1 MKKYSILFIV
11 LISVFACKKD
21 AKNTEGVVAE
31 EVSKPEIS
39 LYILDGGNIKANNLN
54 LFAQGDTYKGESKL
68 LANAYYVINHPKG
81 KLLWDTGLPEGI
93 VGKQPF
99 TTPDGAFTISRP
111 DSLKNQFSKLKIT
124 PGDITHIAFSHVHF
138 DHTGA
143 ANAFTNAKWIV
154 QKSEMDFINS
164 PEIKNNAFYDVNSF
178 ASLKNKEIINGD
190 YDVFGDGSVVIK
202 SMPGHTAGHQVLF
215 LDLPNEGP
223 VVLSGDIYHFRENR
237 SSGIVP
243 QFNYNISQSSKSIAD
258 FEEFVESKNAKV
270 IIQHDLNDFNT
281 YNRRMY

>member
-1 MKKYSILFIV
+1 MKRFSILFVILV
-11 LISVFACKKD
+11 SVFACKKD
-21 AKNTEGVVAE
+21 KKNTETVE
-31 EVSKPEIS
+31 ETTAKPEIS

-54 LFAQGDTYKGESKL
+54 LFAQGETYKGESKL

-93 VGKQPF
+93 VGKEPY

-111 DSLKNQFSKLKIT
+111 DSLKNQFAKLKIT
-124 PGDITHIAFSHVHF
+124 PKDITHIAFSHIHF

-143 ANAFTNAKWIV
+143 ANAFSNAKWIV
-154 QKSEMDFINS
+154 QQKEMDFINS
-164 PEIKNNAFYDVNSF
+164 PEIKNNAFYDVSSF
-178 ASLKNKEIINGD
+178 ASLENKEVVNGD
-190 YDVFGDGSVVIK
+190 YDVFGDGSVIIK

-223 VVLSGDIYHFRENR
+223 IVLSGDMYHFRENR
-237 SSGIVP
+237 ESGIVP
-243 QFNYNISQSSKSIAD
+243 QFNFDIPQSQKSIED
-258 FEEFVESKNAKV
+258 FETFVESKNARV

>member
-1 MKKYSILFIV
+1 MKKYITVIV
-11 LISVFACKKD
+11 VLVSFFSCKKD
-21 AKNTEGVVAE
+21 KKEADVL

-54 LFAQGDTYKGESKL
+54 LFAQGDTYKGDSKL

-93 VGKQPF
+93 VGKEPY

-124 PGDITHIAFSHVHF
+124 PNDITHIAFSHVHF

-143 ANAFTNAKWIV
+143 ANLFAKAKWIV
-154 QKSEMDFINS
+154 QKSEMDFITS
-164 PEIKNNAFYDVNSF
+164 KEIKNNPFYDVNSF
-178 ASLKNKEIINGD
+178 SSLENKEIINGD
-190 YDVFGDGSVVIK
+190 YDVFGDGSVIIK
-202 SMPGHTAGHQVLF
+202 SMPGHTPGHQVLF

-223 VVLSGDIYHFRENR
+223 IVLSGDMYHFKENR
-237 SSGIVP
+237 QSGIVP
-243 QFNYNISQSSKSIAD
+243 QFNHDIKQSSKSIED
-258 FEEFVESKNAKV
+258 FETFVESKNARV

>member
-21 AKNTEGVVAE
+21 KKNTEVVVAE

-124 PGDITHIAFSHVHF
+124 PSDITHIAFSHVHF

-190 YDVFGDGSVVIK
+190 FDVFGDGSVVIK
-202 SMPGHTAGHQVLF
+202 SMPGHTAGHQILF

>member
-1 MKKYSILFIV
+1 MLIAVL
-11 LISVFACKKD
+11 LISAFSCKKD
-21 AKNTEGVVAE
+21 QKEPEAEVV
-31 EVSKPEIS
+31 EVVKPEIS

-68 LANAYYVINHPKG
+68 LANAYYIINHPKG

-93 VGKQPF
+93 VGKDPY

-111 DSLKNQFSKLKIT
+111 DSLKNQFAKFKLV
-124 PGDITHIAFSHVHF
+124 PEDITHIAFSHVHF

-143 ANAFTNAKWIV
+143 ASAFGNAKWLV

-178 ASLKNKEIINGD
+178 ASLKNKEVINGD
-190 YDVFGDGSVVIK
+190 YDVFGDGSVIIK

-215 LDLPNEGP
+215 LDLPTEGP
-223 VVLSGDIYHFRENR
+223 IVLSGDMYHFKENR
-237 SSGIVP
+237 QAGIVP
-243 QFNYNISQSSKSIAD
+243 QFNHNIAQSNQSMTD
-258 FEEFVESKNAKV
+258 FELFVESKNARV
-270 IIQHDLNDFNT
+270 MIQHDLNDFNSFE
-281 YNRRMY
+281 RRLY

>member
-1 MKKYSILFIV
+1 MKKYIIV
-11 LISVFACKKD
+11 IVVLVSFFSCKKD
-21 AKNTEGVVAE
+21 KKEAE
-31 EVSKPEIS
+31 VLEVSKPEIS

-54 LFAQGDTYKGESKL
+54 LFAQGDTYIGDSKL

-93 VGKQPF
+93 VGKEPY

-124 PGDITHIAFSHVHF
+124 PNDITHIAFSHVHF

-143 ANAFTNAKWIV
+143 ANRFAKAKWIV
-154 QKSEMDFINS
+154 QKSEMDFITS
-164 PEIKNNAFYDVNSF
+164 EEIKNNPFYDVNSF
-178 ASLKNKEIINGD
+178 SSLETKEIINGD
-190 YDVFGDGSVVIK
+190 YDVFGDGSVIIK
-202 SMPGHTAGHQVLF
+202 SMPGHTPGHQVLF

-223 VVLSGDIYHFRENR
+223 IVLSGDMYHFKENR
-237 SSGIVP
+237 QSGIVP
-243 QFNYNISQSSKSIAD
+243 QFNHDIKQSSKSIED
-258 FEEFVESKNAKV
+258 FETFVESRNARV